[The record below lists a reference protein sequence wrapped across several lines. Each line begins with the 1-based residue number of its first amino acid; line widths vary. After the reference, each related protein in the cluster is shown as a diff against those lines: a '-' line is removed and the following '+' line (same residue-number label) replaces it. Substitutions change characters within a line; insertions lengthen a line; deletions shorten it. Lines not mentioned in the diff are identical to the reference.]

1 MRKWYVIKT
10 KVNQE
15 KRALLNLSRQGF
27 ELFCPLTPI
36 LRKFKNTIKNILD
49 PLFPSYIF
57 VKLDL
62 EKDNWSKINN
72 TYGVKEL
79 LKNSSMYPGS
89 VPSEFIE
96 NLKKVCDVNNCVN
109 DSYFNYKI
117 GQKVKFIE
125 GPFLNKVVEIIK
137 MPAKDRILV
146 LQEFFSLK
154 IKVLTSKEKIIPI

>member
-79 LKNSSMYPGS
+79 LKNSSMF
-89 VPSEFIE
+89 PSIRVFHNSLIL
-96 NLKKVCDVNNCVN
+96 NVRAW
-109 DSYFNYKI
+109 FHWQR
-117 GQKVKFIE
+117 QKTFQI
-125 GPFLNKVVEIIK
+125 
-137 MPAKDRILV
+137 V
-146 LQEFFSLK
+146 LRLF
-154 IKVLTSKEKIIPI
+154 